1 MTIPKLILTLLF
13 TSISMAAQADWNDLL
28 KQLPDSAKDA
38 LSTTDVADVTGVS
51 TEEMTAGLKEALSA
65 GTEIAVSSLGQ
76 EGGYLDNP
84 AVKIPMPDE
93 LSWIES
99 GLRQVGQEA
108 MADEFITTM
117 NRAAEQAVPVALE
130 QFQGAIENMTLKDA
144 EGILQGPEDAATQ
157 YFRKH
162 SETALREQF
171 LPIVRETTSNA
182 GVTSSYQAIMKQLGS
197 YSSFLQPKSLDVDE
211 YVTDEALNGLFE
223 MVAQEEKRIRQDP
236 IARSSELL
244 KKVFGSSS

>member
-99 GLRQVGQEA
+99 GLRQVG
-108 MADEFITTM
+108 
-117 NRAAEQAVPVALE
+117 
-130 QFQGAIENMTLKDA
+130 
-144 EGILQGPEDAATQ
+144 
-157 YFRKH
+157 
-162 SETALREQF
+162 
-171 LPIVRETTSNA
+171 
-182 GVTSSYQAIMKQLGS
+182 
-197 YSSFLQPKSLDVDE
+197 
-211 YVTDEALNGLFE
+211 
-223 MVAQEEKRIRQDP
+223 
-236 IARSSELL
+236 
-244 KKVFGSSS
+244 

>member
-1 MTIPKLILTLLF
+1 MKISKVTLFILVMS
-13 TSISMAAQADWNDLL
+13 TSIGAQADWNDLL

-38 LSTTDVADVTGVS
+38 ISTTDVADVTGVS

-84 AVKIPMPDE
+84 AVKIPMPEE

-108 MADEFITTM
+108 MADEFVTTM
-117 NRAAEQAVPVALE
+117 NRAAEKAVPVALE

-162 SETALREQF
+162 SEDALREQF
-171 LPIVRETTSNA
+171 LPIVQQTTSSA

-236 IARSSELL
+236 VARSSELL
-244 KKVFGSSS
+244 KKVFGGSS